1 MKQVSRNRATAN
13 GEKNKKNK
21 VTDKRLPPKQKVN
34 KKKDHPEFGTSIAE
48 QNFARDFLDKLGIE
62 YVWQFEAKEIH
73 RFFDFYLTKYR
84 ILIEYDG
91 TYFHSDDRIYEEKD
105 LNPMQKH
112 NRRVDEEKNR
122 WALLH
127 CIPLIRVK
135 EKDVNEHPDQI
146 MKMLKERLRIQ
157 GDLLEK
163 EKNMNKRHVNKLNK
177 LKKLL

>member
-1 MKQVSRNRATAN
+1 MRQISRNTST
-13 GEKNKKNK
+13 KKSGSIK
-21 VTDKRLPPKQKVN
+21 KRPKQTDKRLPQKQKVI
-34 KKKDHPEFGTSIAE
+34 KKKEHPDFGTSIAE
-48 QNFARDFLDKLGIE
+48 QNFARDFLDKLGVE
-62 YVWQFEAKEIH
+62 YIWQFEAKEIH

-91 TYFHSDDRIYEEKD
+91 QYWHSDDRIYEEKD

-112 NRRVDEEKNR
+112 NRRVDEQKNQ

-146 MKMLKERLRIQ
+146 MQMLRERLRIQ
-157 GDLLEK
+157 GDIIEK
-163 EKNMNKRHVNKLNK
+163 KKEMNKRHVNRLND
-177 LKKLL
+177 LKK